1 LLTNPRQPKG
11 LLHQHHRRRR
21 SSHPRSTPRMITTLR
36 ARVAVTMQPFVLR
49 LLMILPVEV
58 SHGDRD
64 WLYQPGLNHADSKPL
79 ITRLFKAERIL
90 QRIHFHHKRR
100 RRRRLTVE
108 PSSSLRSAIID
119 TRTDLSTSQESTTLI
134 PSKEVGGYTASE
146 SLGLQSNKGF
156 ADKPQRT

>member
-1 LLTNPRQPKG
+1 
-11 LLHQHHRRRR
+11 
-21 SSHPRSTPRMITTLR
+21 
-36 ARVAVTMQPFVLR
+36 MQPFVLR
-49 LLMILPVEV
+49 LLILPVEV

-79 ITRLFKAERIL
+79 IFRLFKAKRIL
-90 QRIHFHHKRR
+90 QRIHFHHMRR

-119 TRTDLSTSQESTTLI
+119 TRTDLLTSQESTTLI

-146 SLGLQSNKGF
+146 SLGLQSNKGS
-156 ADKPQRT
+156 ADKPQHGEVFMSVQLVRVEDCNGRVKDSRNFTVTTSSKILLF